1 MKQITKFN
9 FSKLLTLAV
18 FVLVLFVSGQQAK
31 AESQDETI
39 WMTLKDDLSNVDPG
53 YIIKALYT
61 PDEQSILV
69 TTTTKRLFELDPA
82 TGKVRREIPGIAG
95 VIQFSEDG
103 QYVYTYNF
111 EKVKWPSGE
120 LVGKYPVYG
129 FTEFVINE
137 NVGLMVGVSYQSDH
151 SPWLWKKGI
160 WVLDLNTFKL
170 IDTLGF
176 TNNYFY
182 SIQMTS
188 DGKYF
193 IAYSVYVP
201 DWTKPDLN
209 GYNQFVWDT
218 KTLSAIPENNPI
230 NTIMKQLGK
239 FTTSPNGKFLGD
251 AGAPY
256 VRVYDN
262 QAFSNDLTLKIIYEW
277 DPCYGCASS
286 VTAFSPDSRYLLSIG
301 PNCSYPNDPNDSL
314 NMVKPRV
321 WDLTTGKLVYIY
333 HQGLSISD
341 IKIYNNSTVLAYAGP
356 GILLMKWM
364 TGTGI
369 LEGKSTKILYPN
381 PTNGIITIKNGK
393 LIAGQPL
400 QIAIS
405 DISGKTSK
413 ILYNGIY
420 NGNEINL
427 NISEYPAGTYLLQ
440 VNQKVQIATYKVI
453 KEQ

>member
-9 FSKLLTLAV
+9 FSKLLTLAM
-18 FVLVLFVSGQQAK
+18 FLLVLFGSGQQAK

-39 WMTLKDDLSNVDPG
+39 WRTPRENLSDIDAGP
-53 YIIKALYT
+53 IIKVLYT

-111 EKVKWPSGE
+111 EKVKWPGGE
-120 LVGKYPVYG
+120 LVGKFPVQG
-129 FTEFVINE
+129 LTDFKINE
-137 NVGLMVGVSYQSDH
+137 KVGLLIGVYNFYKEPLH
-151 SPWLWKKGI
+151 PWEWKRGVFI
-160 WVLDLNTFKL
+160 FDLKTFQL

-176 TNNYFY
+176 KDCYYMGVDITHNGKYAIIYGGYAPYPQTHDYDTSFTDVWEL
-182 SIQMTS
+182 STMTLHS
-188 DGKYF
+188 FSPKTLPIWGDISVSPDGKYLG
-193 IAYSVYVP
+193 VP
-201 DWTKPDLN
+201 
-209 GYNQFVWDT
+209 
-218 KTLSAIPENNPI
+218 
-230 NTIMKQLGK
+230 
-239 FTTSPNGKFLGD
+239 
-251 AGAPY
+251 GAPY

-277 DPCYGCASS
+277 NPCYGCASD
-286 VTAFSPDSRYLLSIG
+286 VTAFSPDSRYLLSQG
-301 PNCSYPNDPNDSL
+301 ENCSYPNDPNDSL
-314 NMVKPRV
+314 NINKTRV
-321 WDLTTGKLVYIY
+321 WDLKTGKLVYVY
-333 HQGLSISD
+333 H
-341 IKIYNNSTVLAYAGP
+341 AYMGNHF
-356 GILLMKWM
+356 IFNKNLNLL
-364 TGTGI
+364 TYGTGAVG
-369 LEGKSTKILYPN
+369 LLKFGSVVDVSDLKTAEETLYPN

-453 KEQ
+453 KE